1 MFKAFDKLS
10 LRAKTYLIVIAGFV
24 FVSLQIWQVLYE
36 SRQGVQ
42 ILYIVIAVGFVAMMG
57 MLLSS
62 VHSIDKSNTEIKRI
76 KNEIHEVEN
85 QTEEKQLFVKNVKE
99 VIGRRLKETSNMSD
113 KLEKLL
119 VAQDDEQSRKI
130 LAALKEPFAENKRVL
145 KELESI

>member
-10 LRAKTYLIVIAGFV
+10 LRAKTYFIVIAGFV

-62 VHSIDKSNTEIKRI
+62 VRRIEKMGDEIKNRKEIFGRI
-76 KNEIHEVEN
+76 
-85 QTEEKQLFVKNVKE
+85 L
-99 VIGRRLKETSNMSD
+99 RETSD
-113 KLEKLL
+113 TGDELEALL
-119 VAQDDEQSRKI
+119 IKQNDEQSRKI
-130 LAALKEPFAENKRVL
+130 LTALKEPFAENKRVL
-145 KELESI
+145 KKLESI